1 MLRFSHLL
9 VLLLLFVVAACSQEE
24 GEQEQMVNLQQV
36 QDNPEVQLTNLSA
49 AIRQSG
55 RDGSLYARRAVVLL
69 RKGELN
75 KALEDAEE
83 AVVLT
88 KNEPSSLF
96 VKAQVLRAM
105 EKNSAAL
112 PLALQAERN
121 SYQNASL
128 YVLLAELYL
137 QQHQYEQAKEYIS
150 KAQEL
155 SPANEFA
162 YYYKGRLLAATGD
175 TARAIRNYKLA
186 LEQMPQFMEAQRELT
201 GILVAQKD
209 YEGAK
214 VYLSSAEK
222 LEPNDA
228 LLLYYKGLVYQETQK
243 PDSAQLYFLRA
254 VAKIDT
260 LQRAHYYIAL
270 RLYTQGESQE
280 ALNHLLK
287 AEKQYKNEPKY
298 LATLAGSYEQ
308 IGQPVQALATYQRLL
323 QVEPRYT
330 YAYQAIARL
339 KYKLQKPQ
347 KPEIIEELKIR

>member
-1 MLRFSHLL
+1 MVRFSRLL
-9 VLLLLFVVAACSQEE
+9 VLLLLLVMAACSQKE

-36 QDNPEVQLTNLSA
+36 QDNPEAQLTNLNA

-88 KNEPSSLF
+88 KNEPATLF

-105 EKNSAAL
+105 GKSREAL

-137 QQHQYEQAKEYIS
+137 QQHQYGQAKEYIS

-162 YYYKGRLLAATGD
+162 YYYKGRVLAATGD
-175 TARAIRNYKLA
+175 TAKAIHNYKLA

-214 VYLSSAEK
+214 AYLSSAEK
-222 LEPNDA
+222 LEPDDA
-228 LLLYYKGLVYQETQK
+228 LLLYYKGLIYQETQK

-254 VAKIDT
+254 VETIDT
-260 LQRAHYYIAL
+260 LQSAHYFIGL
-270 RLYTQGESQE
+270 RLYAQGDGQG

-287 AEKQYKNEPKY
+287 AEKQYKSEPTY
-298 LATLAGSYEQ
+298 LAALAGSYER
-308 IGQPVQALATYQRLL
+308 IGQPAQALATYRRLL
-323 QVEPRYT
+323 QVEPRHT

-339 KYKLQKPQ
+339 TYKPQ